1 MGVDV
6 SSLNILIYDDPD
18 ADGDCFRITRQK
30 AAVLLKSV
38 QELGQMTCLRQV
50 GRKEEVDMDTVREVV
65 EGKIFHVDDS
75 KHIQLKRFV
84 GTCLRL
90 TGRT

>member
-18 ADGDCFRITRQK
+18 GDCFRIARQK

-38 QELGQMTCLRQV
+38 QKLGQMICLRQV

-65 EGKIFHVDDS
+65 EGKIFNVDDS
-75 KHIQLKRFV
+75 KHN
-84 GTCLRL
+84 
-90 TGRT
+90 